1 MKTQRMHLITV
12 TMLISLI
19 IISSLAGSPLLHVQ
33 QAEAAATGISDMDSC
48 LSLPAK
54 AKAKWDEQERRC
66 AIQGK
71 LEVMAGEVIDV
82 APGTTLAI
90 EQKGRAANG
99 GAISVS
105 PGSALVVAGR
115 LANGAG
121 GTLANSGNVTNLGAL
136 VNKGIIASSADASVK
151 NAGRLSNQGIVVNG
165 AGAMLSNLGRM
176 ANSEGGVISNAG
188 LVDNR
193 GIMSLMQ
200 GAMIAGGSGGM
211 AAGAGMFENSG
222 RLVLY
227 CDARVAVE
235 VSGAQAIDRCDD
247 PPAAEMYAFIPA
259 ESGGDG
265 ESAFTFYASATD
277 DRRLAHLEWD
287 FDGDG
292 GADRQQEVPPP
303 GGRTADVWI
312 AHSYDKEGVYRPQV
326 RAVDSAGAR
335 SAWDA
340 YGEHG
345 QELDVVVSADI
356 KMQKQEQEQQPAGI
370 NNNNSNSTKPVPKI
384 AAGAATPVADGIEV
398 SGKQGLPIQILLNA
412 TDADG
417 DELTFQVLSEPQHGS
432 LVGVAPE
439 LTYLPDG
446 EYLGKD
452 SFTFTASDGTRK
464 SEPATVQI
472 TIVPPSPSPPNV
484 NGTAPIVDDEAEKK
498 AEKEDDIDEDKI
510 NNDNNAAP
518 AQPPQQPGN
527 NNNNTSP
534 VAEEQAVMTSAGAPV
549 EVWLSAFD
557 LDGDVLQFQVTS
569 EPQHGRLSGSA
580 PALTYTP
587 DAGYQGEDSFVFS
600 VADGSGKSSTA
611 TVAITVK
618 SGGGNESNNNPPP
631 SANNKDNVNV
641 PPIVAVDDAATAAQD
656 RQVLISVLSND
667 ANSSGAHV
675 SSVAS
680 PENGS
685 AAVTGGT
692 SVTYTPN
699 PGFAGTD
706 AFTYTATDSGGNTA
720 TAMVMVTVVAAAAA
734 NPTPPPAEVPAPSP
748 PAPPQQQQP
757 AQQEPVPEPTQQP
770 EPAPPQQ
777 QPPPAAPIE
786 DDETLYCGREMSS
799 FASVVNGTA
808 GNDEL
813 AGAEGDDLI
822 LGHGGDDILNGMG
835 GSDCVVGGEGNDAMW
850 GGEGDDEMH
859 GGPGDDKAIIGDA
872 GADLLYGGEGSDL
885 MWGGEGDDRLFAG
898 PAGDGLVGDAGN
910 DRLNGEEGDDT
921 IYDDEG
927 DDSIDGG
934 DGDGDRCWDGAG
946 AARIANC
953 EGQ

>member
-1 MKTQRMHLITV
+1 MKAQRMHLITV
-12 TMLISLI
+12 TMLVSLMI
-19 IISSLAGSPLLHVQ
+19 IASSAGPLLHVRP
-33 QAEAAATGISDMDSC
+33 AEAAATGISDRDSC
-48 LSLPAK
+48 FSLPAK
-54 AKAKWDEQERRC
+54 AKAKWDEQTRRC
-66 AIQGK
+66 AIQGT
-71 LEVMAGEVIDV
+71 LDVMAGEVIDV
-82 APGTTLAI
+82 APGTTLVV

-99 GAISVS
+99 GTISVS
-105 PGSALVVAGR
+105 PGATLIVVGR

-121 GTLANSGNVTNLGAL
+121 GTLANSGNVTSLGTL
-136 VNKGIIASSADASVK
+136 VNEGIVASSADASVK

-176 ANSEGGVISNAG
+176 ANSGGGVISTAG

-200 GAMIAGGSGGM
+200 GAMIAGGGGA
-211 AAGAGMFENSG
+211 AAGAGMFENAG

-227 CDARVAVE
+227 CDARVVVE
-235 VSGAQAIDRCDD
+235 VSGAPAVDRCDD

-292 GADRQQEVPPP
+292 EADQRQEVPPP
-303 GGRTADVWI
+303 GGRTANVWI

-326 RAVDSAGAR
+326 RAVDSAGAQ

-340 YGEHG
+340 YGEQG
-345 QELDVVVSADI
+345 QELDVVVSADM
-356 KMQKQEQEQQPAGI
+356 KMQEQGQKQKQKQQPAS
-370 NNNNSNSTKPVPKI
+370 NNNNNRTKLVPET
-384 AAGAATPVADGIEV
+384 AAGAATPIASGMEV
-398 SGKQGLPIQILLNA
+398 SGRQGLPIQILLNA

-417 DELTFQVLSEPQHGS
+417 DELAFQVLSKPRHGS

-464 SEPATVQI
+464 SAPATVQI
-472 TIVPPSPSPPNV
+472 TIMPPSLPPQNV
-484 NGTAPIVDDEAEKK
+484 NETAPMVDDEVEKK
-498 AEKEDDIDEDKI
+498 AEKEDDVDEDKI
-510 NNDNNAAP
+510 NNNNP
-518 AQPPQQPGN
+518 AQSPQQPGN
-527 NNNNTSP
+527 NNSNNNASSP
-534 VAEEQAVMTSAGAPV
+534 VAEEQAVMTSVGAPI

-557 LDGDVLQFQVTS
+557 LDGDVLQFRITS
-569 EPQHGRLSGSA
+569 DPQHGTLSGSA

-600 VADGSGKSSTA
+600 VADGSGRSSAA

-618 SGGGNESNNNPPP
+618 SGGDEAGNSSSSPP

-656 RQVLISVLSND
+656 RPVLISVLSND

-706 AFTYTATDSGGNTA
+706 AFTYTATDSGGNAATA
-720 TAMVMVTVVAAAAA
+720 TVWVTVVAAAAA
-734 NPTPPPAEVPAPSP
+734 NQTPSP
-748 PAPPQQQQP
+748 PAEEAPLEQQEQQPP
-757 AQQEPVPEPTQQP
+757 AQQEQEPAPAPEQQPEPETPPSPTQQP
-770 EPAPPQQ
+770 VASPA
-777 QPPPAAPIE
+777 E
-786 DDETLYCGREMSS
+786 DDGTLYCGRQTSS

-808 GNDEL
+808 GSDEL
-813 AGAEGDDLI
+813 AGTEGDDLV
-822 LGHGGDDILNGMG
+822 LGHAGDDILNGMG
-835 GSDCVVGGEGNDAMW
+835 GNDCIIGGEGSDAMW
-850 GGEGDDEMH
+850 GGD
-859 GGPGDDKAIIGDA
+859 
-872 GADLLYGGEGSDL
+872 
-885 MWGGEGDDRLFAG
+885 GDDRLFAG
-898 PAGDGLVGDAGN
+898 PAGDSLVGDAGN
-910 DRLNGEEGDDT
+910 DRLNGEEGNDT

-934 DGDGDRCWDGAG
+934 DGDGDRCWDGTG
-946 AARIANC
+946 VVRLANC
-953 EGQ
+953 EGH